1 MACYNRHCPG
11 NSGTSP
17 SGKAL
22 GFGPS
27 IRRFESC
34 RPSQVKLNVDS
45 RPNGRFLGWR
55 RAAPTKRFQGGDL
68 ILIF

>member
-1 MACYNRHCPG
+1 MEHGIR
-11 NSGTSP
+11 SGSSP

-34 RPSQVKLNVDS
+34 RPSQIEIYVLVLLDS
-45 RPNGRFLGWR
+45 LL
-55 RAAPTKRFQGGDL
+55 AL
-68 ILIF
+68 VL